1 MRPRYRLLISI
12 HYSAAVSTPVVKM
25 DVHHNH
31 LPPCGT
37 RSSVSGS
44 KEKMN
49 KSGLVHKGIA
59 RRTFM
64 EKSSQLADFS
74 RKGLPTGSNA
84 RCGTVK
90 KYKLPT
96 KDGNDALT
104 NTPIMFSTNWDA
116 GDSKTMNDQV
126 DASNESDMGNSM
138 DEFYGFMVHRDI

>member
-12 HYSAAVSTPVVKM
+12 HSAATVSTPVVKM

-37 RSSVSGS
+37 RSPVSGS
-44 KEKMN
+44 QEKMN

-90 KYKLPT
+90 KIQVSYKRW
-96 KDGNDALT
+96 KRCANKYT
-104 NTPIMFSTNWDA
+104 NL
-116 GDSKTMNDQV
+116 V
-126 DASNESDMGNSM
+126 
-138 DEFYGFMVHRDI
+138 